1 MCSGIFEGPAS
12 TNLSI
17 EVMRRVKK
25 DSRYLLIQIGLEIER
40 IESQYLGLLSCMKEE
55 LYRGDR
61 RSKPQSHY

>member
-17 EVMRRVKK
+17 EVMRQVKK

-40 IESQYLGLLSCMKEE
+40 IGGQYLGLLSCIKEE
-55 LYRGDR
+55 LYHGN
-61 RSKPQSHY
+61 